1 MNTEARQLA
10 IEALY
15 EADQREVAEVGEGL
29 PARAER
35 MVAGVLEHQAE
46 LDRQIDAV
54 SDHWRI
60 NRMPVVDRAIL
71 RLGLYELLYERD
83 TPPAVVV
90 AEAVRLAKVFGTEKS
105 GSFVN
110 GILATLVTQ
119 VKASRLGSSAKPQ
132 GSGMWDQ
139 ASEDVSDS

>member
-1 MNTEARQLA
+1 MNIEARQLA

-15 EADQREVAEVGEGL
+15 EADQRDVTDVGEGL
-29 PARAER
+29 PARVER
-35 MVAGVLEHQAE
+35 MVTGVLEHQE
-46 LDRQIDAV
+46 DLDRQIDAV

-110 GILATLVTQ
+110 GILAALV
-119 VKASRLGSSAKPQ
+119 KK
-132 GSGMWDQ
+132 
-139 ASEDVSDS
+139 VSPPGGVGTSFEPEKRW

>member
-15 EADQREVAEVGEGL
+15 EADQREVDEVGEGL

-35 MVAGVLEHQAE
+35 MVTGVLEHQVE

-110 GILATLVTQ
+110 GILAALVREARGQ
-119 VKASRLGSSAKPQ
+119 RPEVG
-132 GSGMWDQ
+132 
-139 ASEDVSDS
+139 EVESDL

>member
-15 EADQREVAEVGEGL
+15 EADQREVDEVGEGL

-35 MVAGVLEHQAE
+35 MVTGVLEHQVE

-110 GILATLVTQ
+110 GILATLVT
-119 VKASRLGSSAKPQ
+119 KTRRPGDAKTASPEAESQ
-132 GSGMWDQ
+132 
-139 ASEDVSDS
+139 